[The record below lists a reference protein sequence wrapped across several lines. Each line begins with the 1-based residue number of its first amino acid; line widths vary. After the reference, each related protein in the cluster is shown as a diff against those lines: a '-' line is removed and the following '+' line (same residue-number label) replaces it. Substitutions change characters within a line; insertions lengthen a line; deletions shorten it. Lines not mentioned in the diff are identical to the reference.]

1 MNKKLIL
8 TGFLT
13 EHDKYNRIKLM
24 FLSDYE
30 MTKKNTFDTASSFR
44 SDFTKDYITNKNKYY
59 KSKNP
64 DSCCPTINKKYYYIK
79 CKKNQKG
86 LMPLNKLEHLKD
98 DNIEE
103 YTLIQSTTDDYIV
116 NVDIKYLLQH
126 VVNCVVEVN
135 EYKFNL
141 SGVIKEG
148 YNFKL
153 KKIALSK
160 K

>member
-8 TGFLT
+8 TGFLI
-13 EHDKYNRIKLM
+13 EYDKYNRIKLM

-30 MTKKNTFDTASSFR
+30 IGKKKDY
-44 SDFTKDYITNKNKYY
+44 DFTKEYITNKNKYY

-64 DSCCPTINKKYYYIK
+64 DSCCPIINEKYFYIK

-86 LMPLNKLEHLKD
+86 LIPLNKLEHLKD

-103 YTLIQSTTDDYIV
+103 YTLIQSATDEFIV
-116 NVDIKYLLQH
+116 NVDIKYLIQNK
-126 VVNCVVEVN
+126 VRCIVEVN
-135 EYKFNL
+135 EYKFKLN
-141 SGVIKEG
+141 GDIKEG

-153 KKIALSK
+153 KNINSIE
-160 K
+160 

>member
-30 MTKKNTFDTASSFR
+30 MTKKNTYDTASSSFR

-64 DSCCPTINKKYYYIK
+64 DSYCPTINKKYYYIK

-103 YTLIQSTTDDYIV
+103 YTLIQSTTDDCIV
-116 NVDIKYLLQH
+116 NVDIKYLLQN
-126 VVNCVVEVN
+126 VVKCVVEVN
-135 EYKFNL
+135 EYKFKL
-141 SGVIKEG
+141 SGDIKEG

-153 KKIALSK
+153 KKIALLK
-160 K
+160 